1 MLKQKE
7 SLDNQYNEDSIQ
19 ILESQEAVRTR
30 PAMYIGDTGKK
41 GLHHLV
47 WEILD
52 NSVDEHMAGHCSKIN
67 VIVSSDNKTLTV
79 IDNVHV
85 HA

>member
-1 MLKQKE
+1 MA
-7 SLDNQYNEDSIQ
+7 NQYNEDSIQ

-52 NSVDEHMAGHCSKIN
+52 NSVDEHMAGHC
-67 VIVSSDNKTLTV
+67 
-79 IDNVHV
+79 
-85 HA
+85 